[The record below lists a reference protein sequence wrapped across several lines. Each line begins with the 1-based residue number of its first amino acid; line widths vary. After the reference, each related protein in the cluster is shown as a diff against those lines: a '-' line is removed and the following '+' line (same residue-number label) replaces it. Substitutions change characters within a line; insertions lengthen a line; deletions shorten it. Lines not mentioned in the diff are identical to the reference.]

1 MTDAADEHAAPARR
15 RLTVVR
21 GPLAGVRIPGLA
33 VAALVLLVFA
43 VLSLAPQVS
52 TYLKTQ
58 QQLTDAAAKVA
69 SQERNLQTLD
79 ADVARWSDP
88 AYIRAQAGGRLFYV
102 LPGQTTY
109 RVVGLPAT
117 ASAAA
122 SPPSR
127 RVQQTR
133 VNWLGGLLDSV
144 VTAGT
149 TDSAHPTTATPGG

>member
-1 MTDAADEHAAPARR
+1 MTDAAGEDAPPARR
-15 RLTVVR
+15 RLTPVR
-21 GPLAGVRIPGLA
+21 GPFAGVRIPGLA

-58 QQLTDAAAKVA
+58 QQLKDVTAKVA
-69 SQERNLQTLD
+69 SQERNLRQLD
-79 ADVARWSDP
+79 ADVARWNDP
-88 AYIRAQAGGRLFYV
+88 AYIRSQAGGRLFYV
-102 LPGQTTY
+102 LPGETTY

-117 ASAAA
+117 GSATPAA
-122 SPPSR
+122 PST

-133 VNWLGGLLDSV
+133 ANWLDGLLDSV

-149 TDSAHPTTATPGG
+149 TDSPNPTTATPGG